1 MKPITP
7 SDREILR
14 ALARRKLELASSA
27 ENERILKLWHAQA
40 EGRRDTPPIRLL
52 FSNFTDEVIT
62 ARMRCQGEEARQI
75 EWKLLDEMVGRELF
89 GDDTPLSPTYDI
101 PLFTSV
107 DPFGTQPH
115 MTQAENSIGFH
126 IDPVTDDP
134 EADIDLFKHG
144 SFSADPEGTDAWAAY
159 VGDILGDI
167 LPTRIT
173 MNGLTAAMTNP
184 LVQLIG
190 MENYYLA
197 MYDSP
202 DAIHD
207 IMNTACT
214 LYENFFDMLEKR
226 GLLRPTND
234 FSMLPQESFAFTRE
248 LPHDKVTS
256 TREMWGFLESQE
268 TTAVSPEAYGEF
280 VYPYMDRLV
289 RRWGLLSYGCCER
302 VDALF
307 EPYLSRWKNLR
318 KLSVSPFND
327 ERKIGDFLR
336 GTNIVY
342 YSKPRA
348 EYVTNPGPLD
358 EEATLQYFKGVCEA
372 ASGCL
377 FEIAQREVGTIF
389 GDYNRGRRYVELAR
403 EAVEKYWRP

>member
-1 MKPITP
+1 MEQISQ
-7 SDREILR
+7 SDRERLR
-14 ALARRKLELASSA
+14 ALALHKRELAENA
-27 ENERILKLWHAQA
+27 ENARIMKLWRAQA
-40 EGRRDTPPIRLL
+40 EGRRDTPPVRLL
-52 FSNFTDEVIT
+52 YSNFYDEVISPRQECVG
-62 ARMRCQGEEARQI
+62 AEARKI
-75 EWKLLDEMVGRELF
+75 EWKLLDETVGRDLF

-101 PLFTSV
+101 PLFASA
-107 DPFGTQPH
+107 DPFGSHPNLTR
-115 MTQAENSIGFH
+115 AENSKGFH
-126 IDPVTDDP
+126 INPVTDDL

-144 SFSADPEGTDAWAAY
+144 SFHADPEGTKAWADF
-159 VGDILGDI
+159 VSEIIGDI
-167 LPTRIT
+167 LPVRIT

-197 MYDSP
+197 MYDTP
-202 DAIHD
+202 DALHD

-214 LYENFFDMLEKR
+214 LYENYFDMLEEK
-226 GLLRPTND
+226 GLLLPTND
-234 FSMLPQESFAFTRE
+234 FSMLPQESFAFTDE
-248 LPHDKVTS
+248 LPRDHVTS
-256 TREMWGFLESQE
+256 TKEMWGFLESQE
-268 TTAVSPEAYGEF
+268 TTAVAPETYGEF

-289 RRWGLLSYGCCER
+289 KRWGLLSYGCCER
-302 VDALF
+302 VDNIF

-327 ERKIGDFLR
+327 EKKVGDLLR

-358 EEATLQYFKGVCEA
+358 EEATLLYFKGVCEA

-389 GDYNRGRRYVELAR
+389 NDFNRGRRYVELAR
-403 EAVEKYWRP
+403 EAVEKYWKP